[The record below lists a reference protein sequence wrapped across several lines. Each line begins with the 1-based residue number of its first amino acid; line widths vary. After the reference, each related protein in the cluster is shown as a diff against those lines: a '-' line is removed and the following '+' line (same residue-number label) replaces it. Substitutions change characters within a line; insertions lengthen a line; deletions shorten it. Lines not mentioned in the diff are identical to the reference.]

1 MVKGI
6 SPFKTNFI
14 TIKFNITNID
24 IKLNF
29 FDNVHFIN
37 NQSLKICT
45 NIGSNIYILKVKDC
59 KYTKGKFIK

>member
-37 NQSLKICT
+37 N
-45 NIGSNIYILKVKDC
+45 
-59 KYTKGKFIK
+59 